1 MAMKKPDQSFWPYQ
15 KSTSAL
21 LAVLLFVGLLIL
33 LAVVRFMYSW
43 PTRDSAGAILVGI
56 AAFSSFPLLLALVDL
71 IIERGAV
78 LKYAGFEIDFSKLE
92 SPAMAGITIE
102 PIAGVPGQP
111 VTDSSTTKILDAL
124 KAATSCNVAI
134 IDLEDGE
141 AWWET
146 RLLVLLAG
154 AERLKRPQKV
164 VFVGTEGGRRQ
175 QFQGWAHPDELMK
188 CLVRQNEQYQRSVL
202 ATRVAVRQWEL
213 VDPRN
218 RIAGQPFPL
227 PATPPWMTSSLA
239 IGYPTMAFDQSTGLP
254 NEFFA
259 EQLLAAE
266 LGQEVESQ
274 TNIRGMSLVRM
285 NELFQSVLIKDHLDE
300 SWPLDRQREAFFR
313 DRDQHIAITKN
324 KTYVTM
330 LAKLD
335 VIGEMVRKLAE
346 RTQT

>member
-1 MAMKKPDQSFWPYQ
+1 MAMKKPDQSFWPFQ
-15 KSTSAL
+15 KSTSTL

-33 LAVVRFMYSW
+33 LAVVRFIYSW
-43 PTRDSAGAILVGI
+43 PTGDSVGAILMGI
-56 AAFSSFPLLLALVDL
+56 AAFSSFPILLALVDL

-92 SPAMAGITIE
+92 SSAMAGITID
-102 PIAGVPGQP
+102 PNAGVPGQP

-124 KAATSCNVAI
+124 KAATSCHVAL

-164 VFVGTEGGRRQ
+164 VFLGTEGGRRQ
-175 QFQGWAHPDELMK
+175 QFQGWGHPDELIK

-218 RIAGQPFPL
+218 RIAGQPFQL
-227 PATPPWMTSSLA
+227 PDTPPLMTSSLA
-239 IGYPTMAFDQSTGLP
+239 IRYPWMAFDQSTGLP
-254 NEFFA
+254 NDFFA
-259 EQLLAAE
+259 EQLLAAD
-266 LGQEVESQ
+266 LGQEIESQ
-274 TNIRGMSLVRM
+274 THPRGISLARLD
-285 NELFQSVLIKDHLDE
+285 ELFRAVLIKEHLDQ

-313 DRDQHIAITKN
+313 GGDQHIALTKN
-324 KTYVTM
+324 KTYVT
-330 LAKLD
+330 LIAKLD
-335 VIGEMVRKLAE
+335 VIGDMVSRLTEQA
-346 RTQT
+346 QT